1 MYVVSSSFFLRN
13 LRNLNF
19 FTLDLG
25 KSKKVVGKDELRPVD
40 KFVINY
46 KNIYN
51 REIVKFG
58 KIGDKVIFYED
69 VMLEQYNYIIFNND
83 DIYEITY
90 TDEDLEDIYNYIL
103 ETLRKVDE
111 FESNQ
116 KENNDKNNEIS
127 KDKFSNESGYWVAK
141 DDKNRDKKYIIDQ
154 TLSREEYRKKIES
167 LFYNGNQNI

>member
-1 MYVVSSSFFLRN
+1 MNVVSSSFFLRN

-25 KSKKVVGKDELRPVD
+25 KSRKIVGKDELRPLDNFIVR
-40 KFVINY
+40 Y
-46 KNIYN
+46 KSVYN

-69 VMLEQYNYIIFNND
+69 LMLEPYNYIIFKD
-83 DIYEITY
+83 EDIYEITY
-90 TDEDLEDIYNYIL
+90 TDEDLLDIYNYIL

-127 KDKFSNESGYWVAK
+127 KEKFMNEDGYWVAK
-141 DDKNRDKKYIIDQ
+141 DDKNKDKKYLIDQ
-154 TLSREEYRKKIES
+154 TLSREEYRKKVENF
-167 LFYNGNQNI
+167 FYNGKTNE